1 MFQREGQVLLN
12 VVMLEN
18 HGNMPVTYV
27 KLKGLEPE
35 AVYQDTAG
43 GRCYTGSALME
54 AGLPL
59 PVEMGEYLA
68 YLSLVLLG
76 LFSLSLPAA
85 FLLKREQIV
94 IPEWEGMGAFP
105 FWGFLR
111 MLFPVALMFAA
122 LQFFLFEAAR
132 GMVNGILLQF
142 LCGVG
147 MGYLAGY
154 FYPAAFFPERMRMI
168 GAILPSGAAARY
180 VEEGLF
186 GRVSAGAA
194 TAVLAYLAVFFIL
207 TVILRKGR
215 IGRE

>member
-1 MFQREGQVLLN
+1 MF
-12 VVMLEN
+12 
-18 HGNMPVTYV
+18 
-27 KLKGLEPE
+27 
-35 AVYQDTAG
+35 
-43 GRCYTGSALME
+43 
-54 AGLPL
+54 AGLL
-59 PVEMGEYLA
+59 YCAFFARRSMALARFLKARGVGAFCQILGEYLA
-68 YLSLVLLG
+68 YLSLVFLG
-76 LFSLSLPAA
+76 LFSLSLPSAW
-85 FLLKREQIV
+85 LLERERIV

-111 MLFPVALMFAA
+111 ILLPVALMFAA
-122 LQFFLFEAAR
+122 LQFFLFEAAW

-168 GAILPSGAAARY
+168 GAILPSGAAVRY

-186 GRVSAGAA
+186 GRASAGAA
-194 TAVLAYLAVFFIL
+194 TAVFAYLAVFFIL